1 MEMTA
6 RNEIL
11 EAILALVCR
20 EHKISVADAKS
31 KNRLASIVAVRQA
44 YIYLARLHG
53 ENFTTPEIAKVI
65 NRDHSGVVY
74 STKKVKDLMKVD
86 ANYANKI
93 TSLIKL
99 FSSEISE
106 LKVRVIT
113 NVVRTDKSE
122 VLIKKVERLTTDL
135 EALNVAYEA
144 KSALVKDQMHQLNAL
159 HAQVLVLQSENKMLK
174 DLQNNK

>member
-1 MEMTA
+1 MTA

-20 EHKISVADAKS
+20 EHKISVEDAKS

-44 YIYLARLHG
+44 FIYLARLHS
-53 ENFTTPEIAKVI
+53 ERFTTIEIGRII
-65 NRDHSGVVY
+65 NRDHATTVY
-74 STKKVKDLMKVD
+74 GTNRVKGLMQVD
-86 ANYANKI
+86 AKYSDRMQDLAEIFVREFEQAEINLQPKAI
-93 TSLIKL
+93 RTERAEKL
-99 FSSEISE
+99 VKRCEI
-106 LKVRVIT
+106 
-113 NVVRTDKSE
+113 
-122 VLIKKVERLTTDL
+122 LTKDL
-135 EALNVAYEA
+135 EALNIAYEA